1 MNFRLTKHLYYSLL
15 LALPLF
21 AATAC
26 GSDDPETPATAETPQ
41 TPATGGLTESAQAA
55 APRWTV
61 QWQGT
66 DDRPAWQTPAMTAY
80 ECSMQGLATR
90 CPPLKP
96 TPPADNKHTP

>member
-55 APRWTV
+55 APHWTV

-66 DDRPAWQTPAMTAY
+66 DERPAWQTPDMTAY
-80 ECSMQGLATR
+80 EKTHL
-90 CPPLKP
+90 
-96 TPPADNKHTP
+96 